1 MGELRIGIVMVEEQ
15 MSFAQRHLSATTES
29 LKALG
34 CAESDIKIIS
44 SPTVLNVPLTTQFFA
59 EYTEVDAVIVLVEP
73 SQSREYETM
82 LYGITR
88 LQMTWNM
95 PVLVGDCTAAEQAV
109 EMVRT
114 QSEMEAAAPDYVNT
128 DHKSVN

>member
-1 MGELRIGIVMVEEQ
+1 MGELRIGIVMVKEQ

-114 QSEMEAAAPDYVNT
+114 QSDMEAAAPDYVNT

>member
-1 MGELRIGIVMVEEQ
+1 MKIGIVMVEEQ

-34 CAESDIKIIS
+34 CAENNIKIIS

-59 EYTEVDAVIVLVEP
+59 EYTEVDAVIVLAESSP
-73 SQSREYETM
+73 SKEYEMM

-114 QSEMEAAAPDYVNT
+114 QSEMEAAAPDYVNV
-128 DHKSVN
+128 DHKSIN

>member
-1 MGELRIGIVMVEEQ
+1 MRIGIVMVKEQ

>member
-1 MGELRIGIVMVEEQ
+1 MGELRIGIVMVKEQ

-34 CAESDIKIIS
+34 CAESDVKIIS

>member
-1 MGELRIGIVMVEEQ
+1 MVKEQ

-73 SQSREYETM
+73 SQSLDYETM

>member
-1 MGELRIGIVMVEEQ
+1 MGELKIGIVMVEEQ

-34 CAESDIKIIS
+34 CAENNIKIIS

-59 EYTEVDAVIVLVEP
+59 EYTEVDAVIVLAESSP
-73 SQSREYETM
+73 SKEYEMM

-128 DHKSVN
+128 DHKSIN

>member
-1 MGELRIGIVMVEEQ
+1 MVKEQ

-34 CAESDIKIIS
+34 CAESNIKIIS

>member
-1 MGELRIGIVMVEEQ
+1 MVKEQ

-114 QSEMEAAAPDYVNT
+114 QSEMEATAPDYVNT

>member
-1 MGELRIGIVMVEEQ
+1 MVKEQ

-109 EMVRT
+109 EMVRM

>member
-1 MGELRIGIVMVEEQ
+1 MGELKIGIVMVEEQ

-34 CAESDIKIIS
+34 CAESNIKIIS

-59 EYTEVDAVIVLVEP
+59 EYTEVDAVIVLAESSP
-73 SQSREYETM
+73 SKEYEMM

-114 QSEMEAAAPDYVNT
+114 QSEMEAAAPDYVNA
-128 DHKSVN
+128 DHKSIN

>member
-1 MGELRIGIVMVEEQ
+1 
-15 MSFAQRHLSATTES
+15 MSFAQRHLSATAES

-34 CAESDIKIIS
+34 CAENNIKIIS

-59 EYTEVDAVIVLVEP
+59 EYTEVDAVIVLAESSP
-73 SQSREYETM
+73 SKEYEMM

-128 DHKSVN
+128 DHKSIN

>member
-1 MGELRIGIVMVEEQ
+1 MGELRIGIVMVKEQ

>member
-1 MGELRIGIVMVEEQ
+1 MGELRIGIVMVKEQ
-15 MSFAQRHLSATTES
+15 MAFAQRHLSATTES

>member
-1 MGELRIGIVMVEEQ
+1 MRIGIVMVEEQ

-73 SQSREYETM
+73 SQSREYEMM

>member
-1 MGELRIGIVMVEEQ
+1 MGELRIGIVMVKEQ

-34 CAESDIKIIS
+34 CAESDIKIRS

>member
-1 MGELRIGIVMVEEQ
+1 VGELKIGIVMVEEQ

-34 CAESDIKIIS
+34 CAENNIKIIS

-59 EYTEVDAVIVLVEP
+59 EYTEVDAVIVLAESSP
-73 SQSREYETM
+73 SKEYEMM

-128 DHKSVN
+128 DHKSIN

>member
-1 MGELRIGIVMVEEQ
+1 MVKEQ

>member
-1 MGELRIGIVMVEEQ
+1 MKIGIVMVEEQ

-34 CAESDIKIIS
+34 CAENNIKIIS

-59 EYTEVDAVIVLVEP
+59 EYTEVDAVIVLAESSP
-73 SQSREYETM
+73 SKEYEMM

-128 DHKSVN
+128 DHKSIN

>member
-1 MGELRIGIVMVEEQ
+1 MVEEQ

-34 CAESDIKIIS
+34 CAERDIKIIS

>member
-1 MGELRIGIVMVEEQ
+1 MGEWRIGIVMVKEQ

-88 LQMTWNM
+88 LQRLGGSTQMTLCKRHLLLNHHYAN
-95 PVLVGDCTAAEQAV
+95 PQLTHGVT
-109 EMVRT
+109 
-114 QSEMEAAAPDYVNT
+114 SDYRIIF
-128 DHKSVN
+128 

>member
-1 MGELRIGIVMVEEQ
+1 MVEEQ

-34 CAESDIKIIS
+34 CVENNIKIIS

-59 EYTEVDAVIVLVEP
+59 EYTEVDAVIVLAESSP
-73 SQSREYETM
+73 SKEYEMM

-114 QSEMEAAAPDYVNT
+114 QSEMEAAAPDYVNS
-128 DHKSVN
+128 DHKSIN

>member
-1 MGELRIGIVMVEEQ
+1 

>member
-1 MGELRIGIVMVEEQ
+1 MVEEQ

>member
-1 MGELRIGIVMVEEQ
+1 VGELKIGIVMVEEQ
-15 MSFAQRHLSATTES
+15 MSFVQRHLSATTES

-34 CAESDIKIIS
+34 CAENNIKIIS

-59 EYTEVDAVIVLVEP
+59 EYTEVDAVIVLAESSP
-73 SQSREYETM
+73 SKEYEMM

-114 QSEMEAAAPDYVNT
+114 QSEMEAAAPDYVNA
-128 DHKSVN
+128 DHKSIN

>member
-1 MGELRIGIVMVEEQ
+1 MMVEEQ

>member
-1 MGELRIGIVMVEEQ
+1 MVKEQ

-73 SQSREYETM
+73 SQSQEYETM

-128 DHKSVN
+128 DHKSIN

>member
-1 MGELRIGIVMVEEQ
+1 MERLKICVIIVDEQ
-15 MSFAQRHLSATTES
+15 TAFAQRNLAATIES
-29 LKALG
+29 LKAVG
-34 CAESDIKIIS
+34 CAEKNILLRHA
-44 SPTVLNVPLTTQFFA
+44 PRLFGVALTTQFFA
-59 EYTEVDAVIVLVEP
+59 EYTEVDAVIVLAESSP
-73 SQSREYETM
+73 SKEYEMM

-114 QSEMEAAAPDYVNT
+114 QSEMEAAAPDYVNA
-128 DHKSVN
+128 DHKSIN